1 MEKSTVNKTHESAL
15 NLFNASFGS
24 IMDACES
31 EQEAL
36 KKKFMAELDAKI
48 RSGDLKSDPEIEAYL
63 NGFPELASKAP
74 SLKRDIKAAVAYD
87 EAVRGTQKVK
97 KYKEAVAK
105 KQALEEKREGATPLD
120 PQEENLAKLARFEQM
135 EKAELD
141 KKLDDLRQ
149 KEEVEAKKPEE
160 ERVPLTQE
168 EKDLKD
174 YSEIKK
180 WQKYSDKYASE
191 LESRSQTKGPAK
203 HDYWNTLEAAN
214 EDFEEMKNLYEGAHA
229 NEVAELNKPKEE
241 KAPEKDDGVDKDK
254 PKFETPKVPEIDDP
268 QTIDWAKFREEVIWK
283 HLDNL
288 SKAGSLAD
296 MGFALFTTLFIDMA
310 ASAVENL
317 TKQIKENKKVN
328 DKKKKDA
335 RNNTIDSNLKD
346 NNLTRTTFM
355 RTLAVDAKNWILD
368 TSSAEAILKKDPSKL
383 KPEEKYLL
391 KKAEFVRGLPKTPE
405 GDVDFTKFTAK
416 QQKTYDRYLTT
427 YANSSTWLKKSDHL
441 TGVRFTNKEMAEL
454 IIEARN
460 ARPQGG
466 LEHRVR
472 DIHSERTVAPTRTP
486 IKNTPAA
493 GPVRVEKIDKD
504 IDQLVDKVVSGEV
517 LTSSDRKTLGTV
529 LKDRGVSKQGIKDVQ
544 AVFAQQAKGT
554 PDKDGKPV
562 KPSEEL
568 RQSIVQVMVKGGLDD
583 YVVSDTMSKKKL
595 TETDRAKIALQVDR
609 QAKRK
614 KALAEKAQ
622 AHASRDM
629 ALAKAREGLGQ
640 AVDNHKNRSREGE
653 GRY

>member
-48 RSGDLKSDPEIEAYL
+48 RSGDLKSDAAIEAYL

-87 EAVRGTQKVK
+87 EVVRGVQKVK
-97 KYKEAVAK
+97 EYKEAVAK
-105 KQALEEKREGATPLD
+105 KQALEEKREGATPLE
-120 PQEENLAKLARFEQM
+120 PKEENLAKLARFEQM

-141 KKLDDLRQ
+141 KKLKALRQ
-149 KEEVEAKKPEE
+149 KETAEAKKPEE
-160 ERVPLTQE
+160 ERVPLTQD
-168 EKDLKD
+168 EKDLKE
-174 YSEIKK
+174 YSEVQK
-180 WQKYSDKYASE
+180 WQKYSDKNASE
-191 LESRSQTKGPAK
+191 LENRSQKKGPAK
-203 HDYWNTLEAAN
+203 QDYWNTLEAAN
-214 EDFEEMKNLYEGAHA
+214 EDFERMKDLYEGGHA
-229 NEVAELNKPKEE
+229 NETKELNKPKEE
-241 KAPEKDDGVDKDK
+241 AAPEKDEGVNKDK
-254 PKFETPKVPEIDDP
+254 PQYESQKVPDFDDP

-296 MGFALFTTLFIDMA
+296 MGFALFTTLFVDMA

-335 RNNTIDSNLKD
+335 RDNTIDTNLKD
-346 NNLTRTTFM
+346 NGLNRTTLM

-368 TSSAEAILKKDPSKL
+368 TSSAEALQGKDFSNLSKSD
-383 KPEEKYLL
+383 KFLL

-405 GDVDFTKFTAK
+405 GDIDFTKFTNK
-416 QQKTYDRYLTT
+416 QQKQYDEYLVL
-427 YANSSTWLKKSDHL
+427 YAHSSKWLQKSDQL
-441 TGVRFTNKEMAEL
+441 MGVRVTNKELTEMIAGAR
-454 IIEARN
+454 EAR
-460 ARPQGG
+460 PKGG

-472 DIHSERTVAPTRTP
+472 DVHATENPETKRSP
-486 IKNTPAA
+486 IKKSPDM
-493 GPVRVEKIDKD
+493 GPVRVTKIDKD
-504 IDQLVDKVVSGEV
+504 IDQLVDKVVAGDALSASE
-517 LTSSDRKTLGTV
+517 RKTLGTV
-529 LKDRGVSKQGIKDVQ
+529 LKDRGVSKEGIKDVQ

-595 TETDRAKIALQVDR
+595 TETDQAKIALQVDR

-614 KALAEKAQ
+614 KALAEKMQ
-622 AHASRDM
+622 ALASKDM
-629 ALAKAREGLGQ
+629 ALAKAREGMAQ
-640 AVDNHKNRSREGE
+640 SMDNFKNRSRD
-653 GRY
+653 GR